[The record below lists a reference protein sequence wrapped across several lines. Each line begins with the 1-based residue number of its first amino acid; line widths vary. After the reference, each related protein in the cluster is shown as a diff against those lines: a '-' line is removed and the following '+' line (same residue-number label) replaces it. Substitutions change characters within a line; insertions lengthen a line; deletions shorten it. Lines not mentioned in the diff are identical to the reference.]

1 VVSRL
6 EFEFVFFAIKT
17 VPIKTSNSNTTF
29 NIHETESLL
38 CVSSRNMIVCLC

>member
-29 NIHETESLL
+29 NIHET
-38 CVSSRNMIVCLC
+38 VVTVCLES